1 MGLIRDL
8 IVVYTLGTNPNPAY
22 NVIVNWLLY
31 RRSKGNKDLIR

>member
-22 NVIVNWLLY
+22 NAVADWLLY
-31 RRSKGNKDLIR
+31 RRSKGNKDPIR